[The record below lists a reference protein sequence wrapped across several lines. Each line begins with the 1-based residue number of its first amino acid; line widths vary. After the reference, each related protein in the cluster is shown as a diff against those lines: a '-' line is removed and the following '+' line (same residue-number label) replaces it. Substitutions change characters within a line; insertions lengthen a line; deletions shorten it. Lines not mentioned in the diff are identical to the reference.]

1 MLIFSDGWK
10 TKQCVMHH
18 IESCSEEE
26 KRHVRTRMAAK
37 FATISQVCKDEKTLD
52 MCALEFKDVV
62 KKLLDIKLDLNWGME
77 EGMI

>member
-1 MLIFSDGWK
+1 
-10 TKQCVMHH
+10 
-18 IESCSEEE
+18 
-26 KRHVRTRMAAK
+26 
-37 FATISQVCKDEKTLD
+37 VCKDEKTLD